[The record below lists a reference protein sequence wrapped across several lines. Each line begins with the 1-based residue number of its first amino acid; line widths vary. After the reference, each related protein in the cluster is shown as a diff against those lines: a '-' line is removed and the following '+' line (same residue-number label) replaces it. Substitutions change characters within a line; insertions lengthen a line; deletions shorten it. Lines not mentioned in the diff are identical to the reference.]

1 MVERE
6 KAGEDFLVGQVGG
19 PAVGSEDSLVQRAMG
34 IDEPLRTTRCRG
46 EKVFVRC
53 SLDNIRRRCDD
64 FELSSKIILTNNSV
78 TAISCRTTPEVF
90 FCSC

>member
-34 IDEPLRTTRCRG
+34 IDEPLRTTVV
-46 EKVFVRC
+46 EA
-53 SLDNIRRRCDD
+53 RRY
-64 FELSSKIILTNNSV
+64 L
-78 TAISCRTTPEVF
+78 
-90 FCSC
+90 